1 MDKPQTY
8 IFIGISGSGKGTQI
22 NLLKKHIAKINEGI
36 GSYSFVMGDTLRSF
50 MKDDGYAQ
58 NVIKE
63 ITNQGLL
70 VPDLI
75 TNSLFVSELLSKL
88 NPNEHLFI
96 DGIPRSVDQAKAIIE
111 FMNFYNR
118 SDVVIIN
125 IEVGQD
131 EAKKRMLLRKRP
143 DDTEDS
149 ISERFNFYTN
159 NVLPAIE
166 YLKEKSDFKY
176 VLIDGEKTIEEI
188 HLDILKSLDL

>member
-22 NLLKKHIAKINEGI
+22 NLLKNHIAKINPEI
-36 GSYSFVMGDTLRSF
+36 DSYSFVMGDTLRSF

-58 NVIKE
+58 NMIKE

-75 TNSLFVSELLSKL
+75 TNSLFVSELLSSLKPTE
-88 NPNEHLFI
+88 NLFI
-96 DGIPRSVDQAKAIIE
+96 DGIPRSINQAQAIIE

-118 SDVVIIN
+118 SEVVIIN

-143 DDTEDS
+143 DDNEDS
-149 ISERFNFYTN
+149 INERFNFYKN

-176 VLIDGEKTIEEI
+176 ILIDGEKTIEEI
-188 HLDILKSLDL
+188 HLDILKSLNL